1 MVRCFFCL
9 IHFPM
14 LHLPWR
20 FPSPPLPLS
29 EADLSHLSLCAMWFG
44 WRLASPPC
52 LRLAPACNASLS
64 ELSCLTSAAALVH
77 EELQALKAAYSTSYE
92 QDRREVD
99 RIADCQQAFLRAR
112 QEGGPSG
119 GPAAADVAGNGAA
132 SLGVRASDGSVC
144 GPDIE
149 EWGDELQV
157 VLRHRMGKKVI
168 LDQAIVRLQEGCME
182 PMEEDGEQQS
192 PKEAHLLD
200 LALRDDD
207 VEQEK
212 DEL

>member
-1 MVRCFFCL
+1 
-9 IHFPM
+9 
-14 LHLPWR
+14 
-20 FPSPPLPLS
+20 
-29 EADLSHLSLCAMWFG
+29 MWFG

-64 ELSCLTSAAALVH
+64 ELSCLTSAAALVY

-112 QEGGPSG
+112 QEGGPAG
-119 GPAAADVAGNGAA
+119 GPAAADVAGNDAA
-132 SLGVRASDGSVC
+132 AVGVRASDGSVC